1 MNMTQ
6 ASTVSTI
13 SPEELKKKIDAQEV
27 QVIDIRA
34 APDVAGG
41 HVPGARNITGT
52 YFKVRIGELAE
63 GKDVVLV
70 CEEGDKSA
78 KLAATLNDSRLP
90 QVYVLEGGFQ
100 AWRNAGFAVETTGGI
115 LG

>member
-1 MNMTQ
+1 MTQ

-13 SPEELKKKIDAQEV
+13 SPEELQKKIEADEV
-27 QVIDIRA
+27 QVVDTRP

-41 HVPGARNITGT
+41 HVPGARNIAGT
-52 YFKVRIGELAE
+52 YFIGRMGELTE

-78 KLAATLNDSRLP
+78 KLAASVNDARIP
-90 QVYVLEGGFQ
+90 HVYVLEGGFQ
-100 AWRNAGFAVETTGGI
+100 AWLAAGLEVETTGGI

>member
-1 MNMTQ
+1 MTQ
-6 ASTVSTI
+6 ASSVSSI
-13 SPEELKKKIDAQEV
+13 SPEDLKKKIDADEV

-41 HVPGARNITGT
+41 HVPGARNIAGT
-52 YFKVRIGELAE
+52 YFAARIGELKE

-78 KLAATLNDSRLP
+78 KLAASIDDNRVSHL
-90 QVYVLEGGFQ
+90 YVLEGGFQ
-100 AWRNAGFAVETTGGI
+100 AWIAAGLEVETTGGI